1 MTPCT
6 ILFLFLGGFMEE
18 YDMLEIWKEKLR
30 ELRYQRKLMSMDKK
44 FSEEE
49 LKDMDEMIRQV
60 EKEYAKE
67 LIEKEKED
75 NKNKER

>member
-1 MTPCT
+1 
-6 ILFLFLGGFMEE
+6 MEE